1 MPFAQLILADDLI
14 TRYVLENPW
23 PLVIILLLIAGAGT
37 YIAIQRDDQKLL
49 RLPLSFVIGAI
60 AVFLAARFF
69 TTPGEEVAAATR
81 QFVQHAEDGRSAD
94 MISMLAPNATLHVG
108 RAGSTGLPLEDLERE
123 LQTLDTR
130 HRIISNQITQLDTEQ
145 ESADRILVT
154 LSCYTSTESSYGS
167 VPSSWLLEWI
177 PTSNGGWEIRRLTA
191 LRIAGRTPSGS
202 VLR

>member
-1 MPFAQLILADDLI
+1 MSFTQFILADNLI

-37 YIAIQRDDQKLL
+37 YLAIQRDDQKLL

-69 TTPGEEVAAATR
+69 TTPGEHAAAATR
-81 QFVQHAEDGRSAD
+81 QFVQHAEEGRSSD
-94 MISMLAPNATLHVG
+94 MINMLAPNATLHVG
-108 RAGSTGLPLEDLERE
+108 RAGSSGLPLDDLERE
-123 LQTLDTR
+123 LQTLDGQ
-130 HRIISNQITQLDTEQ
+130 HRIKSNQITQLDT
-145 ESADRILVT
+145 ADQGDYTVLVT
-154 LSCYTSTESSYGS
+154 LSCFTSTESSYGS
-167 VPSSWLLEWI
+167 VPSSWLLEW
-177 PTSNGGWEIRRLTA
+177 TRTANGVWQIRRLTA